1 MNFLALILIILSG
14 IIIFFY
20 YRFTNPPIKNGLKLI
35 LGILRFLFF
44 AIVIMLIFNPILH
57 FSRTKKV
64 PPTTIILVDSS
75 ASMLQPLN
83 LKETKSQAAIRWEEE
98 LNDYLYEQN
107 ILHTKVSFCN
117 GLQPD
122 STTTD
127 MFLALKEL
135 QENLKSANISDVIL
149 ISDGLQHNNN
159 SYPYIDALQFPVF
172 PVILGE
178 DLEMIDVSLDEV
190 KVNNPLYLDTET
202 EVSCRI
208 SGLPDEIPF
217 TLSIYDENDRLL
229 EKILITKN
237 DNQRQFLLS
246 FTPSELGY
254 QKLLAEIKL
263 QDKQEYTLD
272 NNRREFLVSVVKNKI
287 QFTLITSSLN
297 WDITFIHRALTKNE
311 RFETIL
317 LEQRKEGY
325 FKDNEPVSP
334 LEELAETDVLILHNS
349 DTFNFDGATLQ
360 AIENFVSRG
369 GNILYLG
376 KIDPELSS
384 ILPLQTTR
392 FRETVQT
399 TIFPTAAME
408 NYQTFLVNSDEDLT
422 EFWNSQPPITTYFY
436 ERKLQAEVIAKA
448 DIISENPV
456 IAFSSYMQ
464 GHVLQWAGYDFF
476 RWKMW
481 EKSEEPWFD
490 TFIINI
496 GQWLLNAGISQ
507 RFLCSSDKM
516 VYLEGESVEISA
528 HLFDEK
534 MNHVNGQDIKL
545 NILQNDTLVAE
556 KFFLEKDNS
565 YITHIDVLKPGKFN
579 YSAETILGKSIYK
592 DKGQFLIEELTLEQ
606 STQGI
611 QKAYLQY
618 IASRTNGNM
627 IITQNDFEKLLSIPR
642 EIKIVKTSHEIEL
655 WKMWYLAVIAILLI
669 ATELFLR
676 KKKGLL

>member
-1 MNFLALILIILSG
+1 MNLLAILLIIFSG

-20 YRFTNPPIKNGLKLI
+20 YRFTNPPIKNSLKLI

-44 AIVIMLIFNPILH
+44 AIVILLIFNPTLH
-57 FSRTKKV
+57 FSRTKKAL
-64 PPTTIILVDSS
+64 PITIILVDSS

-83 LKETKSQAAIRWEEE
+83 SDESKSQAATRWEQE
-98 LNDYLYEQN
+98 LNAYLDEQN
-107 ILHTKVSFCN
+107 ILHAKISFSN
-117 GLQPD
+117 GLQQD

-127 MFLALKEL
+127 IFLALKEL
-135 QENLKSANISDVIL
+135 QDDQKFSNISDVIL

-159 SYPYIDALQFPVF
+159 SYPYIDELQFPVF
-172 PVILGE
+172 PVLLGKGV
-178 DLEMIDVSLDEV
+178 EMIDVSLDEV
-190 KVNNPLYLDTET
+190 RVNNPVYLNTET

-217 TLSIYDENDRLL
+217 TLSIYNENDRLL
-229 EKILITKN
+229 EKILVTKK
-237 DNQRQFLLS
+237 DNQRQFSLP
-246 FTPSELGY
+246 FTPSVLGY
-254 QKLLAEIKL
+254 QKLFAEVQL
-263 QDKQEYTLD
+263 NDTQEYTLD
-272 NNRREFLVSVVKNKI
+272 NNRREFLVSVVKDKA

-297 WDITFIHRALTKNE
+297 WDISFIHRALMKNE
-311 RFETIL
+311 RFETSL
-317 LEQRKEGY
+317 LMQRKEGY
-325 FKDNEPVSP
+325 FQDNERVSP
-334 LEELAETDVLILHNS
+334 IEKLAETDVLILHNL
-349 DTFNFDGATLQ
+349 DKFNFDKATLQ

-399 TIFPTAAME
+399 TIIPTAAMG
-408 NYQTFLVNSDEDLT
+408 NYQTFLVNRDEALAS
-422 EFWNSQPPITTYFY
+422 FWNALPPINTYFY
-436 ERKLQAEVIAKA
+436 ERKPQTEVIAQA
-448 DIISENPV
+448 DILSENPV
-456 IAFSSYMQ
+456 IAFSSYLQ
-464 GHVLQWAGYDFF
+464 GHILQWSGYDFF

-481 EKSEEPWFD
+481 EKSDEPWFD

-496 GQWLLNAGISQ
+496 AQWLLNADISQ

-516 VYLEGESVEISA
+516 DYLEGEPVEFSS

-534 MNHVNGQDIKL
+534 MNLVNGQDIKL
-545 NILQNDTLVAE
+545 TILQNDTLVAE

-565 YITHIDVLKPGKFN
+565 YISYVEDLKAGKYN
-579 YSAETILGKSIYK
+579 YSAETIFGKSIYK
-592 DKGQFLIEELTLEQ
+592 DEGQFLIEKLTLEQ

-618 IASRTNGNM
+618 IASKTRGDM
-627 IITQNDFEKLLSIPR
+627 FISPKDFDKLLRVRR
-642 EIKIVKTSHEIEL
+642 EFKIIKTSRDIEL
-655 WKMWYLAVIAILLI
+655 WKKWYLAVIAILLI